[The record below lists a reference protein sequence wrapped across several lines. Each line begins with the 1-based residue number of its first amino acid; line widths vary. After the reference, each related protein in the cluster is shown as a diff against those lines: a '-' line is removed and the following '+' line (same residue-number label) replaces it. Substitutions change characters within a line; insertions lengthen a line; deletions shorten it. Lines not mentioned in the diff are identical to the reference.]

1 MHSLSLIIPIYN
13 EAGHLQ
19 RFLQRVDAFDPG
31 LLTELVLVD
40 DCSRD
45 GSTEILT
52 AFPFTKPH
60 RIISKTSNGGKGA
73 ALHTGIA
80 AASGSII
87 GVLDAD
93 FEYDLDDIPRLVAP
107 IVADKADVVYG
118 SRFKQGNPQVH
129 RTFHYLINLFL
140 TTISN
145 ACSGLYLTDMETC
158 YKFFRADILKNIV
171 LESERFGFEPEITA
185 KIARLQIRMQEIA
198 ISYYPRNY
206 LQGKKISWKDGF
218 AAIYHIVYYNL
229 LQRRRADLYRGLPQH
244 YIGDG
249 RRWL

>member
-1 MHSLSLIIPIYN
+1 MHRLSLIIPIYN

-19 RFLQRVDAFDPG
+19 RFLQMVDAFDPG
-31 LLTELVLVD
+31 IATELVLVD
-40 DCSRD
+40 DCSSD
-45 GSTEILT
+45 GSTEILS

-60 RIISKTSNGGKGA
+60 RIISKTINGGKGA

-80 AASGSII
+80 AASGSIL

-129 RTFHYLINLFL
+129 RTFHYFINFFL
-140 TTISN
+140 TAVSN
-145 ACSGLYLTDMETC
+145 ACSGLFLTDMETC
-158 YKFFRADILKNIV
+158 FKFFRADILKNIV

-185 KIARLQIRMQEIA
+185 KIARLHIRMQEIA

-218 AAIYHIVYYNL
+218 AAIYHILYYNI
-229 LQRRRADLYRGLPQH
+229 LQGRRADIYRGLPQH
-244 YIGDG
+244 YIGTG